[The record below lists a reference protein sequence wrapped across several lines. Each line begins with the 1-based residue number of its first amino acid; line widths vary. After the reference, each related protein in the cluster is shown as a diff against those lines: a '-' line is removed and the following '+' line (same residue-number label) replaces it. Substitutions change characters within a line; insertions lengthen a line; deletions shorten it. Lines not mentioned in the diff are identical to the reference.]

1 MRGKR
6 GKDTV
11 KGNKFGRIFLVVF
24 IVGTIIEFCG
34 AMLMRPALEANGG
47 VPWRTDLTALGY
59 VGFLLIGIIYA
70 FSFTF
75 IFLQGYRGHGPVEGV
90 RFGIW
95 ATLLASAAPA
105 GKTESG
111 RAARLAAKFSPAAR
125 VQARPA
131 RVPPAAAARTP
142 RPPRGSARV
151 RRGNRNNSTPAA
163 PARARAFARA

>member
-1 MRGKR
+1 M
-6 GKDTV
+6 

-95 ATLLASAAPA
+95 ATLLASVAPNLAYGLMLPEGRKVPVEFIAVDFITFLVTGAIAAALA
-105 GKTESG
+105 GKSESG
-111 RAARLAAKFSPAAR
+111 RAAGA
-125 VQARPA
+125 
-131 RVPPAAAARTP
+131 
-142 RPPRGSARV
+142 
-151 RRGNRNNSTPAA
+151 
-163 PARARAFARA
+163 